1 MRWRDIILLSRS
13 AMKGNRLRTNLTIAI
28 IAVGITALISILTV
42 IEVLK
47 WNIYNNLNGMGAN
60 TFTLMSNKNAQK
72 KNASKTPMSL
82 LTLEEVKN
90 FKAKYRFPSIISI
103 SYMADNNAMIQHGKK
118 KTNPNVIVMGGDADY
133 MRVSA
138 TNMLAGRNFNTRE
151 ESGNTN
157 VCLLG
162 YGIAKNLY

>member
-72 KNASKTPMSL
+72 KMPLKP
-82 LTLEEVKN
+82 
-90 FKAKYRFPSIISI
+90 R
-103 SYMADNNAMIQHGKK
+103 
-118 KTNPNVIVMGGDADY
+118 
-133 MRVSA
+133 
-138 TNMLAGRNFNTRE
+138 
-151 ESGNTN
+151 
-157 VCLLG
+157 
-162 YGIAKNLY
+162 